1 MLVLPGFTTPIEV
14 VVSHHANFVCR
25 TEFASNV
32 QQKRQ
37 GELYIFT
44 YGMEKAAPSR
54 TGLHLRS
61 EDATVIIDAASAK
74 D

>member
-1 MLVLPGFTTPIEV
+1 MLVLPGFTTPIE